1 MFLQNNYKK
10 NMARVNCY
18 LLDIKESIR
27 LQLNILENDIA
38 RNNKIIKESNKSLK
52 QIRSSFDTSYLV
64 LSSSQVA
71 KANEYAEIDS
81 LQEIIAIR
89 EKEIED
95 LNIRKEELMEKLHEV
110 EEVIAC
116 SNSIKELLDEKSFT

>member
-1 MFLQNNYKK
+1 MFLHNNYKK

-18 LLDIKESIR
+18 LMDIKDSIR
-27 LQLNILENDIA
+27 LQLNIIENDIA
-38 RNNKIIKESNKSLK
+38 RNNKIIKESKSSLK
-52 QIRSSFDTSYLV
+52 EIKLSFDTSYLI

-81 LQEIIAIR
+81 LQEIINIR
-89 EKEIED
+89 EKEIEE
-95 LNIRKEELMEKLHEV
+95 LNVRKEELMEKLREI

>member
-1 MFLQNNYKK
+1 MFLQNTYKK
-10 NMARVNCY
+10 NMARVNSY
-18 LLDIKESIR
+18 LLDIKDSIR
-27 LQLNILENDIA
+27 LQLNIIENDIS

-52 QIRSSFDTSYLV
+52 EIRLSFDTSYLV

-89 EKEIED
+89 EKEIEE
-95 LNIRKEELMEKLHEV
+95 LNIRKEELMEKLREV

>member
-10 NMARVNCY
+10 NMARVNSY
-18 LLDIKESIR
+18 LMDIKDSIR
-27 LQLNILENDIA
+27 LQLNIIENDIT

-52 QIRSSFDTSYLV
+52 EIRLSFDTSYLI

-71 KANEYAEIDS
+71 KVNEYAEIDS

-89 EKEIED
+89 EKEIEE
-95 LNIRKEELMEKLHEV
+95 LNIRKEELTEKLREV